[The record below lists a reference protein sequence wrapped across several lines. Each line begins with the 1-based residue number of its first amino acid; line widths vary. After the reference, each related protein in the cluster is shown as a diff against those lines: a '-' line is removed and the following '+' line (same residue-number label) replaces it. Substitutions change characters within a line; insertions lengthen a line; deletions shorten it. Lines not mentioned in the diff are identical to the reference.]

1 MYVGGTDM
9 ENEVQ
14 ELLKALEKV
23 NSLMT
28 KENLRKATTEEL
40 LKRKNGRLSSQNRT
54 EVDERKRKRGKSPKA

>member
-1 MYVGGTDM
+1 M

-40 LKRKNGRLSSQNRT
+40 LQYNEQINRI
-54 EVDERKRKRGKSPKA
+54 KATIIETGF